1 MTDLDV
7 IKNTLTNNEYLS
19 NEMKDN
25 LFELVVVF
33 NKQFPDIALD
43 KLNEKLISLKIEKI
57 NSFLT
62 NKVSKYDFNKNTIYF
77 NEKELMKDYDVRH
90 LLMLEL
96 LNLISIS
103 TEYSGF
109 NYEGKFE
116 ALNIGYTEVL
126 ANYLVGNN
134 GEELIYPNEAV
145 MANLLSIVIGNDVL
159 MKAYFEN
166 DYKLLLN
173 AVKEAGIDL

>member
-7 IKNTLTNNEYLS
+7 IKNALDTNEYLTE
-19 NEMKDN
+19 EMKDD
-25 LFELVVVF
+25 LFELTVVF
-33 NKQFPDIALD
+33 NKQFPEVALD
-43 KLNEKLISLKIEKI
+43 KLSEKLKNLKIEKI

-62 NKVSKYDFNKNTIYF
+62 KKVSKYDLNRNTIYF
-77 NEKELMKDYDVRH
+77 NAKELSKLYDVRH
-90 LLMLEL
+90 LLMLEI
-96 LNLISIS
+96 LNIIS
-103 TEYSGF
+103 TSNEYSGF

-116 ALNIGYTEVL
+116 ALNIGYTEIL

-134 GEELIYPNEAV
+134 GEELVYPHEAV
-145 MANLLSIVIGNDVL
+145 MANLLSIVIGNDV
-159 MKAYFEN
+159 MQKAYFEN

>member
-1 MTDLDV
+1 MTDLDI
-7 IKNTLTNNEYLS
+7 IKEMISNNEYLS
-19 NEMKDN
+19 VEMKDN

-33 NKQFPDIALD
+33 NKEFPDITLD
-43 KLNEKLISLKIEKI
+43 KLNEKLKNLKIEKI

-62 NKVSKYDFNKNTIYF
+62 NKVSKYDFKKNTIYF
-77 NEKELMKDYDVRH
+77 NEKELTKAYDVRH
-90 LLMLEL
+90 LLMLEM
-96 LNLISIS
+96 LNLISLADD
-103 TEYSGF
+103 YSGF

-116 ALNIGYTEVL
+116 ALNIGYTEML

-159 MKAYFEN
+159 KKAYFEN

>member
-1 MTDLDV
+1 MTDLDM
-7 IKNTLTNNEYLS
+7 IKETISNNEYLS
-19 NEMKDN
+19 IEMKDN

-33 NKQFPDIALD
+33 NKEFPDITLD
-43 KLNEKLISLKIEKI
+43 KLNEKLKNLKIEKI

-62 NKVSKYDFNKNTIYF
+62 NKVSKYDFKKNTIYF
-77 NEKELMKDYDVRH
+77 NEKELMKAYDVRH
-90 LLMLEL
+90 LLMLEM
-96 LNLISIS
+96 LNLISLADD
-103 TEYSGF
+103 YSGF

-116 ALNIGYTEVL
+116 ALHIGYTEIL

-159 MKAYFEN
+159 KKAYFEN

>member
-43 KLNEKLISLKIEKI
+43 RLNEKLISLKIEKI

-145 MANLLSIVIGNDVL
+145 MANLLSVVIGNDVL
-159 MKAYFEN
+159 KKAYFEN